1 MSLRQFHL
9 SALAAAAGITAGTA
23 TLFSGEIG
31 IGITN
36 LSYYDQS
43 FAMADIVRQAQ
54 FKRTNW
60 SEDIDVDA
68 QGAPTNDFIL
78 QYSAKIIGA
87 GTYKL
92 RFTGQANLSGATNKV
107 YDAATNTTT
116 ADIALASNVSDNAWI
131 EFTNTRRTPESVAA
145 DGVTEV
151 QLFRPGYATDGSAV
165 FTSEF
170 IEAMQKFSVIRTMDF
185 SQANLN
191 PTETWAERTKINFLG
206 NTGINGQSWELQIL
220 LANAA
225 SRDLWINVPVKA
237 NDAYID
243 KLAKLFK
250 YGSDGSEPY
259 TSVQASPVY
268 PPLHPG
274 LKVYVEYGNEIW
286 NTGPG
291 FSGFGWCLD
300 YANANRLNTS
310 HPIAYDGA
318 VTDQWLALRRWV
330 AYRSAAISL
339 AFRAVFGDAAMMSR
353 VRPILS
359 TQVGNANNYLR
370 DGLLWADGYHGNARD
385 LWYGGGGAAYYES
398 DTAPSN
404 TSMGTMAAYFA
415 GLPSVEFA
423 NSTATDA
430 IWTKGFGLKTI
441 AYEGG
446 PAPGG
451 LSTGGVTGTDEMS
464 YAYSNDIRM
473 KDRMQLAHNTWVANG
488 GDMLVYY
495 IYSGPAPWSFTN
507 GVSGATVS
515 DTTSVKMQ
523 AIDAIR
529 AGSSVEP
536 TLGALVPGTVYFR
549 DANSK
554 VIDITEGGTQWGY
567 SGTAYRIRPHATD
580 PAKSEFL
587 LIPTHTTAG
596 GTFNVSYTAYD
607 AEAGTSAEIFANGVL
622 LGTVLA
628 NQGAA
633 GVAIKSQTIAAVL
646 EPGVTVFRIRTKVGT
661 ELWLKDLIV
670 EPA

>member
-1 MSLRQFHL
+1 MTVRPFIL
-9 SALAAAAGITAGTA
+9 SAIAAAAGATAGLA
-23 TLFSGEIG
+23 VAFAGEIG

-43 FAMADIVRQAQ
+43 FAMADMMRQSQ
-54 FKRTNW
+54 FRSMEW
-60 SEDIDVDA
+60 SYDVGADA
-68 QGAPTNDFIL
+68 NGAPTMDFRL
-78 QYSAKIIGA
+78 VYNSNVTGA

-92 RFTGQANLSGATNKV
+92 KFKGQATVSGVTNKV
-107 YDAATNTTT
+107 YDAGANTTT
-116 ADIALASNVSDNAWI
+116 ADFVLASNATGNAWI

-165 FTSEF
+165 FTTEF
-170 IEAMQKFSVIRTMDF
+170 IAAMQKFNVIRTMDF

-191 PTETWAERTKINFLG
+191 PNEAWADRTKIDFLG
-206 NTGINGQSWELQIL
+206 NTDIKGQSWELMIL

-225 SRDLWINVPVKA
+225 NRDLWINVPVKA

-243 KLAKLFK
+243 KLAKLFR

-268 PPLHPG
+268 PPLNPG

-370 DGLLWADGYHGNARD
+370 DGLLWADGYHGNVGS
-385 LWYGGGGAAYYES
+385 LWYGGGGAAYFPT
-398 DTAPSN
+398 DTEPTDTEPA
-404 TSMGTMAAYFA
+404 TMTAYFA
-415 GLPSVEFA
+415 GLPSALFA
-423 NSTATDA
+423 TRVATDTT
-430 IWTKGFGLKTI
+430 WVNGFGLKNI

-446 PAPGG
+446 PDPGG
-451 LSTGGVTGTDEMS
+451 SPLGGISGSVELC
-464 YAYSNDIRM
+464 YAYSNDPRM
-473 KDRMQLAHNTWVANG
+473 KDRMQVAHNTWVANG
-488 GDMLVYY
+488 GDMLVCY

-507 GVSGATVS
+507 GVSGAVVS
-515 DTTSVKMQ
+515 DTTSIKMQ

-529 AGSSVEP
+529 AGSSVAP
-536 TLGALVPGTVYFR
+536 TLGTLVPGTVYFR
-549 DANSK
+549 ASNSG

-596 GTFNVSYTAYD
+596 GVFNVSYTAYD
-607 AEAGTSAEIFANGVL
+607 AAVGASAEIFANGVL

-633 GVAIKSQTIAAVL
+633 GQAIKSQTIAAVL